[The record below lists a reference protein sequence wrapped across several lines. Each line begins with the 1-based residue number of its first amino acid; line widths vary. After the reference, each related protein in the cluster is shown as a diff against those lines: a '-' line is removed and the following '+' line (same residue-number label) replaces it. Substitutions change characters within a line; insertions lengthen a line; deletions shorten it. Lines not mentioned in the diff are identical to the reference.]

1 MINNLEVEIINGK
14 MSVVEYKIRGCDWY
28 LEYKL
33 ETIRGEFKRPKCDV
47 KTNPEG

>member
-33 ETIRGEFKRPKCDV
+33 ETIRGGVYKAKIWC
-47 KTNPEG
+47 